1 MKEFK
6 HETVVTT
13 RQGWE
18 HLEKCYREKV
28 GCKIPS
34 PEFLERSWKRA
45 FRNLGANPATHPI
58 EENEIR
64 VEHGSF
70 CMTIEEIKSALT
82 RGKFDFRQDGFVA
95 EGFNL

>member
-1 MKEFK
+1 M
-6 HETVVTT
+6 
-13 RQGWE
+13 
-18 HLEKCYREKV
+18 
-28 GCKIPS
+28 
-34 PEFLERSWKRA
+34 A

-64 VEHGSF
+64 VEHGNF
-70 CMTIEEIKSALT
+70 CMTIEEVKSALT